1 MTLTQF
7 LLLSLLL
14 IPISLWSQQHQE
26 RFQKID
32 VAHYDF
38 DLRLNDQTDQV
49 RGEALIRIRFK
60 EGVEAFRLDLVA
72 RGASGKGM
80 LVTEV
85 LENGK
90 AVSYLHR
97 GDTLLIRPLART
109 GSDTVRSYRIRYMGI
124 PADGLIISNNKFGQ
138 RTFFGDNWP
147 NRARH
152 WLPTVDHPSD
162 KATVAFRVT
171 APDHYQLVAN
181 GRQLEETN
189 LTDSTKLTHWQTDVP
204 LPTKV
209 MVIGLAPFAVQW
221 MGSVDSVPLS
231 TWVFAENR
239 TEGFRDYA
247 IAKDILQWYIDHL
260 APYPYAKLANV
271 QSKTRYGGMENA
283 SNIFYYENSVTGV
296 GASETLFAHEIAHQ
310 WFGNTATEGNWHHLW
325 LSEGF
330 ATYLTDLYVEST
342 QGDSAFRERLRRER
356 AQVIDFA
363 RRRLA
368 PVIDTT
374 VTDYNR
380 LLNAN
385 SYQKGA
391 WVLHMLRQRIGEA
404 TFWRA
409 LRTYYRR
416 YRHRT
421 ALTQDFRRVAEE
433 LSDQNLEAFFRQWL
447 YRSGHP
453 KLQADWA
460 YDEDGQRLELTIRQ
474 VQAGPAFQFPLE
486 IGIDYGGERPG
497 QFKALQVDQAQASY
511 VLENVEQM
519 PERVLLDPRTRL
531 LFEEVTF

>member
-60 EGVEAFRLDLVA
+60 ESVEAFRLDLVA

-97 GDTLLIRPLART
+97 GDTLLIRPLATT
-109 GSDTVRSYRIRYMGI
+109 GSDRVRRYRIRYMGI

-147 NRARH
+147 DRARH

-171 APDHYQLVAN
+171 APDHYQVVAN

-221 MGSVDSVPLS
+221 TGRVDSTPVS
-231 TWVFAENR
+231 SWVFPGNR
-239 TEGFRDYA
+239 AEGFRDYA
-247 IAKDILQWYIDHL
+247 IAKTILQWYIDNL

-283 SNIFYYENSVTGV
+283 GNIFYYENSVTGAGV
-296 GASETLFAHEIAHQ
+296 SETLVAHEIAHQ
-310 WFGNTATEGNWHHLW
+310 WFGNTATEGNWRHLW

-330 ATYLTDLYVEST
+330 ATYLTDLYVEDVE
-342 QGDSAFRERLRRER
+342 GDSAFRARLRRER
-356 AQVIDFA
+356 ARVIDFA
-363 RRRLA
+363 GRRLA
-368 PVIDTT
+368 PVIDTG

-380 LLNAN
+380 LLNPN

-391 WVLHMLRQRIGEA
+391 WVLHMLRQRIGEDV
-404 TFWRA
+404 FWRV

-416 YRHRT
+416 YRYQT
-421 ALTQDFRRVAEE
+421 ALTEDFRRVAED
-433 LSDQNLEAFFRQWL
+433 LSGQDLASFFQQWL
-447 YRSGHP
+447 YRAGHP
-453 KLQADWA
+453 KLQLDWA
-460 YDEDGQRLELTIRQ
+460 YDETGQRLELTIKQ
-474 VQAGPAFQFPLE
+474 MQPGPAFQFPLD
-486 IGIDYGGERPG
+486 IGIDYGGDRPA
-497 QFKALQVDQAQASY
+497 QLEKLRVDQAQHTF
-511 VLENVEQM
+511 VLENVAQI
-519 PERVLLDPRTRL
+519 PEKVILDPRTRL